1 MATLMLTALA
11 VRVRLYSLSGERG
24 HHGRSQAS
32 CAAGDLR
39 ATHPSHIPQPHTLAT
54 YPSHTPQ
61 PHTPATYPSY
71 ICICIC
77 ICSCPSWPHP
87 SAAPPTAC
95 FDPTWACYSIV
106 GDLRAQ
112 RPRRDLVPADRRR
125 HVRLPQLPY
134 DTYYISYTDYAW
146 YTECT

>member
-39 ATHPSHIPQPHTLAT
+39 ATHPSHIPQPHTPAT
-54 YPSHTPQ
+54 YPSHIPQLHLHLHLHLHLQLPIVATPLSC
-61 PHTPATYPSY
+61 TSY
-71 ICICIC
+71 GLLR
-77 ICSCPSWPHP
+77 SYMGMLLHP
-87 SAAPPTAC
+87 T
-95 FDPTWACYSIV
+95 V